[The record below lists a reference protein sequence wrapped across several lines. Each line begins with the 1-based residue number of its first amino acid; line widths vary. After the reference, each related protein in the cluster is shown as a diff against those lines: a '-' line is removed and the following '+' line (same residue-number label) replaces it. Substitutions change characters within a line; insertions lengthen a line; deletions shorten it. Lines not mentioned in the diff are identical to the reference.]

1 MQKLTISAGK
11 YIEDWCK
18 VQFRYF
24 FKPFLLL
31 LPNWLV
37 NYFPFIGRVCIYG
50 PNNLRLHFYTY
61 SSEGKDRIAIKLAK
75 RGIWGYE
82 GETTRVFLA
91 LVKEA
96 KTIIDV
102 GANTGLFA
110 LMGAHV
116 MPGGRV
122 IAFEPVPFIYE
133 MLKNNIRLNKL
144 DNIQIEQIAISDYV
158 GQSSL
163 YVTRTH
169 VGIPTD
175 SSLCHGFR
183 EQVNEFKV
191 TTTTLDEYINN
202 QGLSQIDLLKIDV
215 EAAEKKVIAG
225 ALQTLKR
232 DLPFV
237 ICEVLENLDH
247 SFLQQVFQE
256 LNYHFYHITPAGL
269 LKHKKLKGSL
279 DGEKRNYLFVP
290 SNKRELFLNICID
303 NKISYF
309 DKE

>member
-1 MQKLTISAGK
+1 MKKLTISTTKHIANRFKAG
-11 YIEDWCK
+11 CR
-18 VQFRYF
+18 FLCR
-24 FKPFLLL
+24 PFLFL
-31 LPNWLV
+31 LPNWLT
-37 NYFPFIGRVCIYG
+37 NFFPFMGRVCIYG
-50 PNNLRLHFYTY
+50 PDKLRLHFYTY
-61 SSEGKDRIAIKLAK
+61 SSHGKDRIAIKLAR

-91 LVKEA
+91 LARET

-110 LMGAHV
+110 LMAAHV
-116 MPGGRV
+116 ISNGRV
-122 IAFEPVPFIYE
+122 IAFEPVPFIYG
-133 MLKNNIRLNKL
+133 MLKSNVRLNKL
-144 DNIQIEQIAISDYV
+144 NNIHVEQIAIADHV

-183 EQVNEFKV
+183 DQVDEYHV
-191 TTTTLDEYINN
+191 VTTTLDEYVNTN
-202 QGLSQIDLLKIDV
+202 GLSKVDLLKIDV

-232 DLPFV
+232 DFPFI
-237 ICEVLENLDH
+237 ICEVLEDIDH
-247 SFLQQVFQE
+247 DFLQQTLQD
-256 LNYHFYHITPAGL
+256 LNYIFYHITPADL
-269 LKHKKLKGSL
+269 QKHKKLQGNL

-290 SNKRELFLNICID
+290 ENKHDLFLKICFE
-303 NKISYF
+303 NKIIIS
-309 DKE
+309 